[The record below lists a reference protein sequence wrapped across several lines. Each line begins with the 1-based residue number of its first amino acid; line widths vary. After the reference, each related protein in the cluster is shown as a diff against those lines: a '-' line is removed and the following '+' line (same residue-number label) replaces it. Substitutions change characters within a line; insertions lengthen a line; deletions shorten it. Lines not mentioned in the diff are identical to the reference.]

1 MTDRFESLEH
11 GEVISVQHETQVL
24 SGHRTFRVGELSAA
38 IKAHLEKAIENW
50 TEENNGWFSDR
61 GIDCEALR
69 FGSNGWQKGRIR
81 LSLEFCPDLPNPPAH
96 STASSIP
103 TTAPTAQIGQAIAP
117 PPTIPNPAPAAS
129 VADEIVA
136 SSAVNTHAIDPA
148 PHPAQMAAIPVA
160 EHLATPTPEPHP
172 AAEHDRHPA
181 EILAAALPVA
191 GIAAVGGV
199 AIAATAAPEL
209 HEAVA
214 NSAPHADTTLDLEP
228 HPIDPSA
235 PNSGGFDEIA
245 FDFDLANSDRGV
257 RSPNGMMELDLADL
271 GLDFSEHEALDF
283 EDNGIF
289 HPATEFINLQD
300 LDRPENSGML
310 IDEVWNE
317 MNQGNWPGI
326 N

>member
-24 SGHRTFRVGELSAA
+24 SGHRTFRVGELSTA
-38 IKAHLEKAIENW
+38 IKEHLEKAIENW
-50 TEENNGWFSDR
+50 TEENNAWFSSQ

-81 LSLEFCPDLPNPPAH
+81 LSLEFCPDLPNPADR
-96 STASSIP
+96 STANSIP
-103 TTAPTAQIGQAIAP
+103 TTAPTAQIGQAIGP
-117 PPTIPNPAPAAS
+117 PPTTPSPVPATSGSHEIGAGS
-129 VADEIVA
+129 V
-136 SSAVNTHAIDPA
+136 VNTTAIDPTPDAA
-148 PHPAQMAAIPVA
+148 PTATILVA
-160 EHLATPTPEPHP
+160 EHLATPTHHP
-172 AAEHDRHPA
+172 ASQHDNHTA

-191 GIAAVGGV
+191 GIAAVGGATV
-199 AIAATAAPEL
+199 AAIAAPEL
-209 HEAVA
+209 QAVS
-214 NSAPHADTTLDLEP
+214 NLAPHADTTLELES
-228 HPIDPSA
+228 HPSDPSA

-245 FDFDLANSDRGV
+245 FDFDLANSDRGI
-257 RSPNGMMELDLADL
+257 RIPNGMMELDLADI
-271 GLDFSEHEALDF
+271 GLDFSEHESLDF

-289 HPATEFINLQD
+289 HPTTEFINLQD
-300 LDRPENSGML
+300 IDRPENSGML

>member
-81 LSLEFCPDLPNPPAH
+81 LSLEFCPDLPHPPAH
-96 STASSIP
+96 SAASSIP
-103 TTAPTAQIGQAIAP
+103 AAATAPSQIGQAIAP
-117 PPTIPNPAPAAS
+117 PPATPSPAATTNA
-129 VADEIVA
+129 ADEIA
-136 SSAVNTHAIDPA
+136 ATAIDPA
-148 PHPAQMAAIPVA
+148 LHQDRATTIPVA
-160 EHLATPTPEPHP
+160 EYFSPTDTTSPAPQHDNHP
-172 AAEHDRHPA
+172 VD
-181 EILAAALPVA
+181 ILAAIPVA
-191 GIAAVGGV
+191 GIAAVGGIAV
-199 AIAATAAPEL
+199 AATAAPEL
-209 HEAVA
+209 HEAVT
-214 NSAPHADTTLDLEP
+214 NLAPHADTTLELE
-228 HPIDPSA
+228 HHLSDPSA

-245 FDFDLANSDRGV
+245 FDFDIANSDRGI
-257 RSPNGMMELDLADL
+257 RIPNGTMELDLADL
-271 GLDFSEHEALDF
+271 GLDFSEHELLDF
-283 EDNGIF
+283 EDNGMF
-289 HPATEFINLQD
+289 HSTTEFINLQD
-300 LDRPENSGML
+300 LDRPATSGTP

-317 MNQGNWPGI
+317 ISQGNWPGI

>member
-1 MTDRFESLEH
+1 MTDRFESLEQ

-38 IKAHLEKAIENW
+38 IKDHLEKAIENW
-50 TEENNGWFSDR
+50 TEENNGWFSSE

-96 STASSIP
+96 SAAHSLP
-103 TTAPTAQIGQAIAP
+103 ATAPIAQIGQAIGP
-117 PPTIPNPAPAAS
+117 PPTTPSPAPAAS
-129 VADEIVA
+129 GSDEIVA
-136 SSAVNTHAIDPA
+136 SSAVNTHKIDPV
-148 PHPAQMAAIPVA
+148 PHQVQTDTIPVA
-160 EHLATPTPEPHP
+160 EHLATATPAPNSQ
-172 AAEHDRHPA
+172 HDRHPA
-181 EILAAALPVA
+181 EILAAAIPVA
-191 GIAAVGGV
+191 GIAAAGGV
-199 AIAATAAPEL
+199 TIAAIAAPEL

-214 NSAPHADTTLDLEP
+214 NLAPHADTTLELEP
-228 HPIDPSA
+228 HASDPSA
-235 PNSGGFDEIA
+235 PNSGGLEEIA

-257 RSPNGMMELDLADL
+257 RIPNGLMELDLADI
-271 GLDFSEHEALDF
+271 GLDFSEHEELDF